1 MYIVTNCYIMTTLIN
16 CSQLRNARPPLL
28 KPRTNERLK
37 MCYLPYNH
45 QDLRSINC
53 TISNR
58 GYIPSVKL
66 HCNSKRRG
74 TSLYFRKPVRLLH
87 PIYITFFSSR
97 RESFSFFP
105 SVNSNSS
112 IFVDEWTFNCCRS
125 YWKKCWKDPLS
136 LEGDDLVRDMFSN
149 FVKAKTVWVR
159 KNPFV
164 ELTISLVGNRLRE
177 ESPFWLCN
185 DWILMA
191 RQTNVARSTNKVR

>member
-1 MYIVTNCYIMTTLIN
+1 MRDRQPLKLWTK
-16 CSQLRNARPPLL
+16 NA
-28 KPRTNERLK
+28 
-37 MCYLPYNH
+37 LPYNH
-45 QDLRSINC
+45 YQDFRSINC

-112 IFVDEWTFNCCRS
+112 IFVDEWTFNCCWS
-125 YWKKCWKDPLS
+125 YWKKNVEKTHCHLKVMIWWGTCFQTLS
-136 LEGDDLVRDMFSN
+136 KPKPFEWE
-149 FVKAKTVWVR
+149 KTH
-159 KNPFV
+159 
-164 ELTISLVGNRLRE
+164 L
-177 ESPFWLCN
+177 
-185 DWILMA
+185 
-191 RQTNVARSTNKVR
+191 